1 VPEDEEKEEVS
12 LPKEIRVVFGETTP
26 PPVSEKLAAMHAEAK
41 NRLEELR
48 NQQQASKEPKTQW
61 LCRQC
66 SFRDEGARDAFHL
79 LRCLPQATQDH
90 LNSEEFEARARSLF
104 EEAADEYF
112 ALDAPREVLPPEAI
126 EPLVAELVPE
136 SYRSSLNCSTA
147 ELVRSFDRNEDGKIS
162 FEEFGDFLRWA
173 HVMTV
178 KQYFERSAI
187 DGSPIEEVKGT
198 ARSELSSVPSA
209 RAQPNEPSFQQLLS
223 DLGLPSDL
231 PPDMEPMIRARWAAL
246 QS

>member
-1 VPEDEEKEEVS
+1 
-12 LPKEIRVVFGETTP
+12 
-26 PPVSEKLAAMHAEAK
+26 M
-41 NRLEELR
+41 
-48 NQQQASKEPKTQW
+48 
-61 LCRQC
+61 
-66 SFRDEGARDAFHL
+66 
-79 LRCLPQATQDH
+79 
-90 LNSEEFEARARSLF
+90 
-104 EEAADEYF
+104 
-112 ALDAPREVLPPEAI
+112 
-126 EPLVAELVPE
+126 
-136 SYRSSLNCSTA
+136 
-147 ELVRSFDRNEDGKIS
+147 RSFDRNEDGKIS
-162 FEEFGDFLRWA
+162 FEEFSDFLRWA